1 MRRFIPMTVV
11 AAIAVVGL
19 VACTQQAM
27 MADTVTYKAHL
38 TGKDEV
44 PPTTSAGMGDGT
56 FTLNTK
62 TKELTWSVSYSGLTG
77 PATASH
83 LHGPASPGE
92 NKGVAVPLGPNGN
105 LPSPITGK
113 ATLTDAQMADLQAG
127 KYYANIHTDANKGGE
142 IRGQV
147 TK

>member
-1 MRRFIPMTVV
+1 MRRFIPMTAV
-11 AAIAVVGL
+11 AAIAAIGL

-38 TGKDEV
+38 TAKDEV
-44 PPTTSAGMGDGT
+44 PPNASAGMGDGT

-62 TKELTWSVSYSGLTG
+62 TKELTWSMSYSGLTG

-83 LHGPASPGE
+83 LHGPGKPGE

-127 KYYANIHTDANKGGE
+127 MYYANIHTDANKGGE

-147 TK
+147 MK

>member
-1 MRRFIPMTVV
+1 MQRYILMAMV
-11 AAIAVVGL
+11 AAALCCV
-19 VACTQQAM
+19 QATSS
-27 MADTVTYKAHL
+27 MAQSSMTFKAHL
-38 TGKDEV
+38 TAKDEV
-44 PPTTSAGMGDGT
+44 PPNASAGTGDGT
-56 FTLNTK
+56 FTLNPA
-62 TKELTWSVSYSGLTG
+62 TKELTWSLSYSGLTG

-83 LHGPASPGE
+83 LHGPAKPGE

-127 KYYANIHTDANKGGE
+127 MYYANIHTDANKGGE

-147 TK
+147 MK